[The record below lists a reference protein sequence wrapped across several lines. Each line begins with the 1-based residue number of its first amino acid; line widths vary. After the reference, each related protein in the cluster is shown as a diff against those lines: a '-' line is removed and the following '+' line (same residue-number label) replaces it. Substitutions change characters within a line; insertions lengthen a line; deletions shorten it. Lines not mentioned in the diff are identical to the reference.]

1 MPRIPYVSA
10 DLQEPAAI
18 VSAVRARRGGEL
30 HLLDRMLLHSPPYA
44 QGWNAL
50 LGAVRSQ
57 LALPPRRRALAIC
70 AVGSLN
76 KAAYEIQQHAGP
88 FRAAG
93 GSDAQL
99 AALADCDAALTNT
112 ALFDETERA
121 ALRLTLAMTRHVQVS
136 AADCTAVRALLG
148 SEQQLVE
155 LIGVIATYNMV
166 SRFLVALGVEP
177 EYSSAATSYGTGE

>member
-18 VSAVRARRGGEL
+18 VGAVRARRGGEL

-50 LGAVRSQ
+50 LGAVRTQ
-57 LALPPRRRALAIC
+57 LSLSPKLRELAIC
-70 AVGSLN
+70 AVGSIN
-76 KAAYEIQQHAGP
+76 QAAYEIQQHSGP
-88 FRAAG
+88 FRNAG

-99 AALADCDAALTNT
+99 AALADCDAAAADA
-112 ALFDETERA
+112 ALFDASERA
-121 ALRLTLAMTRHVQVS
+121 VLCLTLAMTRHVQVS
-136 AADCTAVRALLG
+136 AAEFAAARAQLED
-148 SEQQLVE
+148 EQQLVE

-177 EYSSAATSYGTGE
+177 E

>member
-1 MPRIPYVSA
+1 MVRMPRIPYVSA
-10 DLQEPAAI
+10 ELQEPAAI

-30 HLLDRMLLHSPPYA
+30 HFLDRMLLHSPPYA

-50 LGAVRSQ
+50 LGAVRTQ
-57 LALPPRRRALAIC
+57 LSLAPHLRELVIC
-70 AVGSLN
+70 AVGSIN
-76 KAAYEIQQHAGP
+76 QAAYEIQQHAGP

-93 GSDAQL
+93 GSEAQL
-99 AALADCDAALTNT
+99 AALSDCDAASANSE
-112 ALFDETERA
+112 LFNETERA

-136 AADCTAVRALLG
+136 IADFSAMRGLLKN
-148 SEQQLVE
+148 EQQLVE

-177 EYSSAATSYGTGE
+177 E

>member
-1 MPRIPYVSA
+1 MARMPRIPYVSA

-18 VSAVRARRGGEL
+18 VGAVRARRGGEL
-30 HLLDRMLLHSPPYA
+30 HFLDRMLLHSPPYA

-57 LALPPRRRALAIC
+57 LSLPPRLRELAIC
-70 AVGSLN
+70 AVGSIN
-76 KAAYEIQQHAGP
+76 KAAYEIQQHAAP

-93 GSDAQL
+93 GSEAQL
-99 AALADCDAALTNT
+99 AALADCDAAAINT
-112 ALFDETERA
+112 ALFDQSERA
-121 ALRLTLAMTRHVQVS
+121 TLRLTLAMTRHVQVS
-136 AADCTAVRALLG
+136 AADFAAVRLQLKD
-148 SEQQLVE
+148 EQQLVE

-177 EYSSAATSYGTGE
+177 E